1 MEEKFVQ
8 KAVVFNPEDSTGKLK
23 VEKLWEMMEDH
34 PYKDKMYVD
43 FEIEKI
49 KNEIITIDYI
59 DTVFKRVKYFSTNYK
74 QKIIRAEIKYINVFE
89 EILEIDGEKKKE
101 IVFHFEEYVVVDE
114 IKENLKTVAKY
125 DSKNTYLDEYAMTK
139 YANSLFH
146 IGLSDLARQNIQYFK
161 DLASNSDNY
170 NKHRNYR
177 LVENDGVT
185 YLRGIT
191 STDKYYEYGVDF
203 TFVVSMLAFH
213 DFMKKNQGVEYKIK
227 SAHINESKL
236 EIIVAEKHK
245 KDAGEF
251 GTVST
256 AIKVSTNDLGK
267 GSLNFLNIINVG
279 KTNKDGFYLFPKENR
294 FESNRIRIS
303 HTTKPENVIAILK
316 TMESVLNTSDRFIK
330 ELKEVKT
337 IKTPDELRMKI
348 QSKIDGP
355 RSSFGHLKKL
365 SDIFKTKIDNEIT
378 HFSKLLEMCNKAE
391 ELEIEFDLKDKLRYI
406 ISDIIIYGN
415 TK

>member
-8 KAVVFNPEDSTGKLK
+8 KNVLLIPEESTGKLK
-23 VEKLWEMMEDH
+23 VEKLWELMEGH
-34 PYKDKMYVD
+34 PYKEKMYAE

-49 KNEIITIDYI
+49 KNEVIVIDFVDIIY
-59 DTVFKRVKYFSTNYK
+59 KRIKYFSKNYK
-74 QKIIRAEIKYINVFE
+74 RKLIRAQIKDINVFE
-89 EILEIDGEKKKE
+89 EMLVIDGEKKKE
-101 IVFHFEEYVVVDE
+101 IVFQFDEYVVVDE
-114 IKENLKTVAKY
+114 VKENLKTVAKY

-139 YANSLFH
+139 YANSLFEN
-146 IGLSDLARQNIQYFK
+146 GLPDLARQNIQYFK
-161 DLASNSDNY
+161 DLASSSDNY
-170 NKHRNYR
+170 NKHRSYR

-191 STDKYYEYGVDF
+191 SIDKYYEYGVDF
-203 TFVVSMLAFH
+203 AFVASMLAFH
-213 DFMKKNQGVEYKIK
+213 NFMKKSQSVEYKIK

-236 EIIVAEKHK
+236 EIIIGEKFK

-251 GTVST
+251 GEVST

-279 KTNKDGFYLFPKENR
+279 KANKDGFYLFPKENR
-294 FESNRIRIS
+294 FENNRVRIS
-303 HTTKPENVIAILK
+303 HTTKPENVFVTLR

-330 ELKEVKT
+330 ELKEAKT

-348 QSKIDGP
+348 QAKIDGP
-355 RSSFGHLKKL
+355 RSSFGYIKRL

-378 HFSKLLEMCNKAE
+378 NFSKLLEMCNKAE

-406 ISDIIIYGN
+406 ISDIILYGS

>member
-8 KAVVFNPEDSTGKLK
+8 KNVLLIPEESTGKLK
-23 VEKLWEMMEDH
+23 VEKLWELMEDH
-34 PYKDKMYVD
+34 PYKEKMYAE

-49 KNEIITIDYI
+49 KNEVIVIDFVDIIY
-59 DTVFKRVKYFSTNYK
+59 KRIKYFSKNYK
-74 QKIIRAEIKYINVFE
+74 RKLIRAQIKDISVFE
-89 EILEIDGEKKKE
+89 EMLVIDGEKKKE
-101 IVFHFEEYVVVDE
+101 IVFQFDEYVVVDE
-114 IKENLKTVAKY
+114 VKENLKTVAKY

-139 YANSLFH
+139 YANSLFEN
-146 IGLSDLARQNIQYFK
+146 GLPDLARQNIQYFK
-161 DLASNSDNY
+161 DLASSSDNY
-170 NKHRNYR
+170 NKHRSYR

-191 STDKYYEYGVDF
+191 SIDKYYEYGVDF
-203 TFVVSMLAFH
+203 AFVASMLAFH
-213 DFMKKNQGVEYKIK
+213 NFMKKSQSVEYKIK

-236 EIIVAEKHK
+236 EIIIGEKFK

-251 GTVST
+251 GEVST

-279 KTNKDGFYLFPKENR
+279 KANKDGFYLFPKENR
-294 FESNRIRIS
+294 FENNRVRIS
-303 HTTKPENVIAILK
+303 HTTKPENVFATLR

-330 ELKEVKT
+330 ELKEAKT
-337 IKTPDELRMKI
+337 IKTPDELRIKI
-348 QSKIDGP
+348 QAKIDGP
-355 RSSFGHLKKL
+355 RSSFGHIKKL
-365 SDIFKTKIDNEIT
+365 SDIFKTKIDNEISN
-378 HFSKLLEMCNKAE
+378 FSKLLEMCNKAE

-406 ISDIIIYGN
+406 ISDIILYGS

>member
-8 KAVVFNPEDSTGKLK
+8 KAVVFNPEVSTGKLK
-23 VEKLWEMMEDH
+23 VEKLWELMENH

-89 EILEIDGEKKKE
+89 EMLEIDGNKKKE
-101 IVFHFEEYVVVDE
+101 IVFQFEEYVVVDE

-125 DSKNTYLDEYAMTK
+125 DSKNTYLDEYVMTK
-139 YANSLFH
+139 YANSLFN

-161 DLASNSDNY
+161 DLASSSDNY

-203 TFVVSMLAFH
+203 TFVVSMLVFH
-213 DFMKKNQGVEYKIK
+213 DFMKKNKGVEYKIK

-245 KDAGEF
+245 KGAGEF
-251 GTVST
+251 GEVST
-256 AIKVSTNDLGK
+256 AIKVSTNDLGM

-279 KTNKDGFYLFPKENR
+279 KTNKDGFYLFPKENP

-303 HTTKPENVIAILK
+303 HTTKPENVFAILK
-316 TMESVLNTSDRFIK
+316 NMESVLNTSDRFIE
-330 ELKEVKT
+330 ELKEVKR

-355 RSSFGHLKKL
+355 RSSFSHIKRL
-365 SDIFKTKIDNEIT
+365 SDIFKTKMDNEIT
-378 HFSKLLEMCNKAE
+378 NFSKLLEMCNKAE

-406 ISDIIIYGN
+406 ISDIILYGN

>member
-23 VEKLWEMMEDH
+23 VEKLWELMEDH

-89 EILEIDGEKKKE
+89 EMLEIDGNKKKE
-101 IVFHFEEYVVVDE
+101 IVFQFEEYVVVDE
-114 IKENLKTVAKY
+114 IENLKTVAKY
-125 DSKNTYLDEYAMTK
+125 DSKNTYLDEYVMTK
-139 YANSLFH
+139 YANSLFS

-161 DLASNSDNY
+161 DLASRSDNY

-191 STDKYYEYGVDF
+191 STDKYYEYGVDL
-203 TFVVSMLAFH
+203 TFVASMLVFH
-213 DFMKKNQGVEYKIK
+213 NFIKKNKGVEYKIK

-251 GTVST
+251 GEVST

-279 KTNKDGFYLFPKENR
+279 KTDKDGFYLFPKENP
-294 FESNRIRIS
+294 FENNRIRIS
-303 HTTKPENVIAILK
+303 HTTKPENVFAILK
-316 TMESVLNTSDRFIK
+316 TMESVLNTSDRFIN
-330 ELKEVKT
+330 ELKETKK

-355 RSSFGHLKKL
+355 RSSFSHIQKL

-378 HFSKLLEMCNKAE
+378 HFSKLLDMCNKAE
-391 ELEIEFDLKDKLRYI
+391 ELEIDFDLKDKLRYI
-406 ISDIIIYGN
+406 ISDIILYGN